1 MYSKSEFIKS
11 MTFLQRSDELF
22 FEHSKTSRSFKAV
35 LKLTYHEL
43 FKKIEAIIHRRSR
56 ADVLV
61 KITPLN

>member
-1 MYSKSEFIKS
+1 

-61 KITPLN
+61 KITPFN